1 MSILVRIAQ
10 SGQRWAKEFVSI
22 AFVLTLLF
30 SIARVTYGGSRQALW
45 LANSVAGQENPS
57 CFLSVNTVAEYLPRA
72 LQASSTPNPHLVNRS
87 RALNNPTGLSFDHS
101 GNLWVVSAI
110 GPAILEYSQSQL
122 RALRSE
128 PSPVPVAT
136 ITSASFQ
143 APNSIIFDHAGNLWV
158 ADLGWSLN
166 PALFEF
172 TPAQQATGGDLTP
185 SITMTSLSL
194 LSPGG
199 MAIDN
204 SGNLWVANV
213 DLFLPFN
220 ALEFAASQLAAGG
233 QQSPSVTLGINV
245 QEPINVAFDHKGN
258 LWTNDWSGNR
268 VLMFQAASLTA
279 SGSPS
284 PSIVLTATILP
295 DGESS
300 LASPNAL
307 AFDAS
312 GNLWV
317 SNSYPTNNCTGS
329 LAEFTPSE
337 LSASG
342 SPTPA
347 KYITADAAGTS
358 PVGVTSMVFGPP
370 IR

>member
-1 MSILVRIAQ
+1 MSILLRIAQ
-10 SGQRWAKEFVSI
+10 PGRRWAQELASI
-22 AFVLTLLF
+22 AFVLTLLL
-30 SIARVTYGGSRQALW
+30 SIPRIAYSGSRQALW
-45 LANSVAGQENPS
+45 LANSAAGQENPS
-57 CFLSVNTVAEYLPRA
+57 CFLSVNTIVEYLPRA
-72 LQASSTPNPHLVNRS
+72 LQTGNPPNPHLVNHS
-87 RALNNPTGLSFDHS
+87 PALNNPTGLAFDHS
-101 GNLWVVSAI
+101 GNLWVVSAA
-110 GPAILEYSQSQL
+110 GPAILKFSQDQL
-122 RALRSE
+122 RALHSDRS
-128 PSPVPVAT
+128 PAPVIT

-158 ADLGWSLN
+158 ADLGPSLN
-166 PALFEF
+166 PALFKF
-172 TPAQQATGGDLTP
+172 TPAQQAIGGNLTP
-185 SITMTSLSL
+185 SVTMTSLSL

-199 MAIDN
+199 MAMD
-204 SGNLWVANV
+204 SAGNLWVGNV
-213 DLFLPFN
+213 DFFLPFN
-220 ALEFAASQLAAGG
+220 ALEFAASQFAAGG

-245 QEPINVAFDHKGN
+245 QEPINVAFDHNGN

-284 PSIVLTATILP
+284 PSIVLTATLLP
-295 DGESS
+295 DGENS

-337 LSASG
+337 LTTSG
-342 SPTPA
+342 SPLPA

-358 PVGVTSMVFGPP
+358 PVGVTAMVFGPP